1 MHGGND
7 MNNNLKKSLESDMV
21 GSLFILI
28 CSGYMVLINL
38 FALIVEFGNIPYRGD
53 NNAHEFAYLL
63 KQEVFYI
70 ILFIVLILM
79 NKILREIRNT
89 GKPFSKSIIKS
100 LDLMAGLVML
110 AGVLPEAVS
119 LLAGIV
125 DKTVLEKGFTFDG
138 DNIFPIIIGFVIA
151 FIAQIF
157 KYGYELQSDMDQIA

>member
-1 MHGGND
+1 
-7 MNNNLKKSLESDMV
+7 MV
-21 GSLFILI
+21 GSLFVLI

-70 ILFIVLILM
+70 ILFIVLILI

-110 AGVLPEAVS
+110 PGVLPEAVS
-119 LLAGIV
+119 LVAGIV
-125 DKTVLEKGFTFDG
+125 DKTVLEKGFTFDC

-151 FIAQIF
+151 FIARIF
-157 KYGYELQSDMDQIA
+157 KYGNELQSDMD